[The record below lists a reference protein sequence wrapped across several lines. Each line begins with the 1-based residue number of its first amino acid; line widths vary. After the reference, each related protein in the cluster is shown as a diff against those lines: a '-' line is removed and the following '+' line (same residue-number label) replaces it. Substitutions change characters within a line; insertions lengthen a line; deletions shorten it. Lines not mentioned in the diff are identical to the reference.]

1 MSSLA
6 KQVNLA
12 QSHRLIKYILMGLVV
27 LVALRYIPD
36 RILQLKEILIIGAI
50 SSITFAI
57 LDMISPSINIQEM
70 KSIDKVHN

>member
-70 KSIDKVHN
+70 KSIDKVQN

>member
-1 MSSLA
+1 MSLLA
-6 KQVNLA
+6 KQINLA
-12 QSHRLIKYILMGLVV
+12 QSHKLIKYILMGLVV

-36 RILQLKEILIIGAI
+36 HLLQTKEIFIIGAI

-70 KSIDKVHN
+70 KESN

>member
-70 KSIDKVHN
+70 RSIDKVQN

>member
-57 LDMISPSINIQEM
+57 LDMISPTINIQEM
-70 KSIDKVHN
+70 KTIDKPHN